1 MDWGWKGDR
10 WVEEITAVILR
21 CLVAPA
27 DRQVKCYAGRE
38 VDGDAAA
45 ARDRTVLYRM
55 LLDTVG
61 TVVQAAPPSGLW
73 LGSYGG
79 VKSLDFWR
87 APILYR

>member
-1 MDWGWKGDR
+1 MGWGWKGAR
-10 WVEEITAVILR
+10 RIEEITAVILR
-21 CLVAPA
+21 CLGAPA
-27 DRQVKCYAGRE
+27 DLQVKSYAGRKA
-38 VDGDAAA
+38 DGDTAAA
-45 ARDRTVLYRM
+45 WDRTVLYRM